1 MAVVLLSLAGAQA
14 QVKTNVPVK
23 GSPYLDE
30 AYKEAEISFAT
41 NTRTLPVRY
50 NAHKDLMEYQQNGQA
65 LVLDPA
71 PTIKAVRL
79 GDATFVVEKY
89 NADGTMKPGYF
100 NLLDSGKVSLYAR
113 KEVKFVAARKGGA
126 MDGSD
131 QPAEFRRNPDS
142 FYFKVGQGSLQEIKN
157 IKDMIAA
164 FPDKQDELTKFA
176 KKEKISPRDAEELTQ
191 LVKYYNEL

>member
-1 MAVVLLSLAGAQA
+1 MTMILLSVGGLQA
-14 QVKTNVPVK
+14 QVKTTTTVK

-41 NTRTLPVRY
+41 NTRKMPVRY

-89 NADGTMKPGYF
+89 NADGTVKSGYF

-126 MDGSD
+126 MDGTD
-131 QPAEFRRNPDS
+131 QPAEFKRNPDS

-157 IKDMIAA
+157 IKDMIGA

-176 KKEKISPRDAEELTQ
+176 KKEKISPRNEDELRQ